1 MTLSCSGVVTPA
13 PIEGSA
19 DKGSTRRAGIIGTSK
34 GPFRGDYWE
43 VSLATGDP
51 PFTNSVRFVTTTPAP
66 CARSSSA

>member
-43 VSLATGDP
+43 VSLAVRAKFIGVVAFARCVVMID
-51 PFTNSVRFVTTTPAP
+51 TND
-66 CARSSSA
+66 